1 MAGVGRGHR
10 AVAPEFGEFSYC
22 SVILKRSIG
31 KYLRG
36 YTGVGVM
43 RAISCFV

>member
-22 SVILKRSIG
+22 SVMLKRSIG
-31 KYLRG
+31 TYLRG
-36 YTGVGVM
+36 YTGVGFM
-43 RAISCFV
+43 SAFSCFV